1 MGPEITIVGSFAV
14 GLTMRAP
21 KLPISARRCSAPT
34 STWDRGK
41 GTNQAI
47 GTARLG
53 ANSALVAMI
62 GADKLAG
69 IATDLYAA
77 EAVDTTHLTVRHER
91 ATGVG
96 FIILNEKGENFI
108 ILDMGANEL
117 MDAAAVDA
125 AESRIAKSS
134 VVMAVL
140 EVPVAA
146 ASRAMELGRKH
157 RARTSLNPAPARALP
172 PEMFASV
179 DYLTP
184 NESELRI
191 LLGLPAHDP
200 SSSRELAAELRK
212 RGVRTVVVTLGR
224 TGALILADDLD
235 VMIPAVPVDVVDTT
249 GAGDAFNS
257 GFAVALAGRDVVDAV
272 KYGVVLAPSPARSS
286 ASSQA
291 FPTALAPTRSMPKL
305 RTPSGESQRESQQ
318 TAQRRTFARHRLHG
332 AWRSH
337 DRLRRGFSNSL
348 VCMAHRSRHHARR
361 AGSRRG
367 SHADFRGLDRRAPVL
382 RGHFAGV

>member
-1 MGPEITIVGSFAV
+1 MSPEITIVGSFAV

-21 KLPISARRCSAPT
+21 KLPIFGETMLGSDFDMGPG
-34 STWDRGK
+34 GK
-41 GTNQAI
+41 GSNQAV

-53 ANSALVAMI
+53 ARSALVAMI
-62 GADKLAG
+62 GTDKLAG

-77 EAVDTTHLTVRHER
+77 EAIDATHVTASRER

-117 MDAAAVDA
+117 MDAAAVEA
-125 AESRIAKSS
+125 AESRIAQSS

-140 EVPVAA
+140 EIPTAA
-146 ASRAMELGRKH
+146 ARRAMELGRRH
-157 RARTSLNPAPARALP
+157 GVRTILNPAPARALP
-172 PEMFASV
+172 PEIFASV

-224 TGALILADDLD
+224 TGALILADNLD

-257 GFAVALAGRDVVDAV
+257 GFAIALAEGRDVVDAV
-272 KYGVVLAPSPARSS
+272 KYGVACGAVACTKLGVVPSLPDRAR
-286 ASSQA
+286 ADA
-291 FPTALAPTRSMPKL
+291 VYA
-305 RTPSGESQRESQQ
+305 E
-318 TAQRRTFARHRLHG
+318 AQNSI
-332 AWRSH
+332 WRK
-337 DRLRRGFSNSL
+337 
-348 VCMAHRSRHHARR
+348 AT
-361 AGSRRG
+361 
-367 SHADFRGLDRRAPVL
+367 
-382 RGHFAGV
+382 